1 MFTEILPFYMVMD
14 KKIVKIFTTKFLEI
28 NMEESRRNTSEE
40 ALGTGE
46 NDIELDTNVVDTSE
60 NPYLTSKLIPS
71 VKQSLSSSSFEP
83 SPRDVVLSIS
93 NSKSFTDKNLDE
105 VASSNVMLR
114 LTNNGNV
121 VFSEAVVQ

>member
-71 VKQSLSSSSFEP
+71 GKQSLSSSSFEP

>member
-1 MFTEILPFYMVMD
+1 MD